1 MLNEAQDG
9 DNMNF
14 VLLRQTPE
22 RHKNV
27 GLYDCAAMRVTALQL
42 SIRRMA
48 NWLIEQAFGLG
59 GETVASAY

>member
-1 MLNEAQDG
+1 MKPKIGILSYSGKRRN
-9 DNMNF
+9 NI
-14 VLLRQTPE
+14 
-22 RHKNV
+22 KNV